1 MVKLFEKQQMS
12 FNKGRLSLWKKKLSK
27 HLPTAGSQW
36 PTEFICPI
44 SMAPMADPVIVS
56 SGQSYERR
64 CIEIW
69 MELGHRCCY
78 LNGTELNSST
88 VIPNVALRSAISNWC
103 QVVGVQKPNPPDPET
118 AKSIVQR
125 RLAKGNRSS
134 QENSPG
140 YSGENG
146 ENGDNPSTASSYG
159 NSSGSAADMG
169 RSLGIDSQEK
179 LKCSID
185 ASNCSTDSMS
195 DHFQHLSL
203 KPPVRLT
210 HSATSMNMRQDSLD
224 SSSSSGELSV
234 PIPLATKPCSY
245 SSQPPE
251 IVEEEAYYSVS
262 YPDISV
268 DFVQRLR
275 HSQTFEQEQAVIDLR
290 KLTRTNVESRTT
302 LCNSKLLS
310 ALLPLLTSRYSG
322 IQINAV
328 AALVNIS
335 LENDNKVSI
344 VRAGA
349 IPCLIDVLKMGHPE
363 AQEHAAGA
371 IFSLALNDENKTAIG
386 VLGAIPPLIHMLRS
400 GEERGRQDALMALY
414 HLSFA
419 QGNRAKLIKVGTVSF
434 LLNLARE
441 DRSDLLSRA
450 LLILYN
456 IAANSEGRKAL
467 LDANA
472 IGSLVAIL
480 AKHQKDKSKGSQVI
494 QEHTVAVL
502 LLLSHNNLRFK
513 SLAMQAG
520 AMELLVGLAES
531 GNVRTKEKATILTS
545 IMKGVSDDEDGDSV
559 ISRSHW
565 KTLGWSSSPGPNST
579 NF

>member
-1 MVKLFEKQQMS
+1 MS
-12 FNKGRLSLWKKKLSK
+12 FSKGRLSLWKKKPIK
-27 HLPTAGSQW
+27 HLPTANSQW

-69 MELGHRCCY
+69 MELGHRYCY
-78 LNGTELNSST
+78 VNGTELNSST
-88 VIPNVALRSAISNWC
+88 VIPNVALRTAIYNWC
-103 QVVGVQKPNPPDPET
+103 QVVGVQKPNPPDQET
-118 AKSIVQR
+118 AKSFVQR
-125 RLAKGNRSS
+125 ILAKGNGRSR
-134 QENSPG
+134 ENSPC
-140 YSGENG
+140 YSGEHG

-159 NSSGSAADMG
+159 SCPRSAAGTARHLRNDSEKNLKSTIEKTNSSDADN
-169 RSLGIDSQEK
+169 S
-179 LKCSID
+179 
-185 ASNCSTDSMS
+185 STESVS

-210 HSATSMNMRQDSLD
+210 HSATDMNMQQASLD

-251 IVEEEAYYSVS
+251 MVEENEAYSSVS
-262 YPDISV
+262 YPEISV

-328 AALVNIS
+328 AALVNLS
-335 LENDNKVSI
+335 LESNNKVSI

-349 IPCLIDVLKMGHPE
+349 IPYLIDVLKMGHPE

-400 GEERGRQDALMALY
+400 SEERGRQDALMALY

-419 QGNRAKLIKVGTVSF
+419 QNNYAKLIKMGAVSI

-441 DRSDLLSRA
+441 DRSDLASRA

-467 LDANA
+467 LDASA
-472 IGSLVAIL
+472 IGSLVGIL
-480 AKHQKDKSKGSQVI
+480 AKHQKDRSKGSQVI

-502 LLLSHNNLRFK
+502 LLMSHNNLRFK
-513 SLAMQAG
+513 SLALQAG

-531 GNVRTKEKATILTS
+531 GNVRTKEKASILTS
-545 IMKGVSDDEDGDSV
+545 IMRGVSDDEDGDS
-559 ISRSHW
+559 ILSRSHW
-565 KTLGWSSSPGPNST
+565 KTLGWSSAPGPNST
-579 NF
+579 DF